1 MTDVQDDSEVQA
13 AAPAADQLSALEKR
27 IQAAKRAKLAL
38 EARDDFLK
46 FVKFTMPDIE
56 DPENVDLSAF
66 KDAKHHRALAKVLEK
81 VEKGHIPRL
90 IVTLPPR
97 HGKTELISRRFIPW
111 LLGRQPHRNIIFAT
125 YNEPFSQDIGSDCR
139 NIMQSPAFKQV
150 FPRFRFRL
158 GGTSKEKLQ
167 AAEGGMAAFVGR
179 GGSITGRGA
188 DILIIDDPI
197 KDSEE
202 AQSPALRQKLWEWF
216 TQVAMT
222 RLMTKFASVV
232 VVHTR
237 WHEDDLIGRITD
249 PTNPCYS
256 EEEAA
261 KWKIINLPA
270 IAGDNDPLGRQ
281 PGEALWPERFD
292 LDFLN
297 AAKTLD
303 PKGFSALYQQRP
315 TPEDGDLFRA
325 EWLVSYEKSDLPSDL
340 RIYAAS
346 DHAIG
351 EDKTRNDA
359 TVMIVGGVDRY
370 GDIYILDVWWE
381 KAGADKQVEAMLR
394 LAKQWKP
401 LLWFAEKGHISKA
414 IGPFLRKRMQETQ
427 TWFSVEEVTPIGNKV
442 QRAQSIMGRMSMKKV
457 KFPKHAPWVMQ
468 AREELLKFPNARH
481 DDFVDALAWLGRA
494 VDRMAVPSAARP
506 RDEGPRYGTLGWLK
520 ADAAYREK
528 QQKLA
533 AALRGW

>member
-1 MTDVQDDSEVQA
+1 MTDVQDESEVQA
-13 AAPAADQLSALEKR
+13 ATPAADQLSALEKR

-139 NIMQSPAFKQV
+139 NIMQSPTFKQV

-270 IAGDNDPLGRQ
+270 IAGENDPLGRQ